1 MNESIIKN
9 NVHLIILFFIS
20 NAILNLHKPT
30 YKHLLVNL
38 DLDVTE
44 NKNVQFSEILK
55 PLLIL

>member
-1 MNESIIKN
+1 MKVFIIKN
-9 NVHLIILFFIS
+9 NVHLIIPFFIS

-30 YKHLLVNL
+30 HKHLLVNL

-44 NKNVQFSEILK
+44 NKNLQFSEILK